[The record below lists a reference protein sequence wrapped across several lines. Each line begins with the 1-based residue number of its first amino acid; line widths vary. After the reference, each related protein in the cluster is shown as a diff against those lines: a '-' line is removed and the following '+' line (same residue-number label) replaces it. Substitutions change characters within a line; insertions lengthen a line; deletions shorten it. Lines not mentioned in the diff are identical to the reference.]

1 MILIFLRCCNL
12 LEPKNPCQ
20 CHKVHREYPK
30 RPVLAVAAV
39 ILRGDLVLLVKRAQ
53 EPSKGQWSLPGGVVE
68 LGEGVRE
75 ALIREI
81 REELSMEVSLGG
93 LVDIVERI
101 DRDETGEVRYHYVI
115 LEYWAEADDSNP
127 KAGSD
132 ASEYRWVRIDE
143 LPKEQLSSEVKRV
156 IMKAAARSRNSL
168 T

>member
-1 MILIFLRCCNL
+1 M
-12 LEPKNPCQ
+12 
-20 CHKVHREYPK
+20 
-30 RPVLAVAAV
+30 
-39 ILRGDLVLLVKRAQ
+39 
-53 EPSKGQWSLPGGVVE
+53 
-68 LGEGVRE
+68 GEGVRE